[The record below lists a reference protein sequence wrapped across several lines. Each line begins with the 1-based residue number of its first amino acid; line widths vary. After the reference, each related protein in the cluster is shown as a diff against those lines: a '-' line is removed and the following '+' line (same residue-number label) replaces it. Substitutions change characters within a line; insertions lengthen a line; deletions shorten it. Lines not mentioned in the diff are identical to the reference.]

1 MTDIQVLRHSLA
13 HILAK
18 AVIELHPDAQLSIGP
33 SIADGFYYDFDLK
46 YVLTEADFEV
56 IENKMKEILKRKENF
71 KRVVVTRDEAK
82 KLFAD
87 RPYKLELINKVEEG
101 ETLTVYYTGDD
112 FYDLCRGPHVENARE
127 LLNCG
132 FKLRAVSG
140 AYFNGDETRPMLQR
154 IYAYAFETQKE
165 LNEHIKQIEEA
176 KRRDHR
182 ILGPQ
187 HDIFFIDEL
196 APGMP
201 YWLPKG
207 LKMINIL
214 MEFWRKEHEKRGYHE
229 VSTPLVNDTNLWK
242 ISGHLAHYKENMFM
256 IPDGEKTY
264 ALKPMNC
271 PNGMIV
277 YKRKKRSYRDLPL
290 RLSDADVI
298 HRHEVSGTLHG
309 LMRVQAFRQDDS
321 HNFVTEDQIYDE
333 INNILDIA
341 DLFYSIFG
349 LTYKPVLSTRPEDF
363 MGDIKLWEKAEAD
376 LRKVLN
382 ERYGEGNYTVNKGDG
397 AFYGPKIDILMTD
410 ALKRTW
416 QTGTIQL
423 DFQLPRNF
431 ELTYTAQ
438 DGSQQIPVVVH
449 RVVYGSLERFMGILI
464 ENFACE
470 FPFWISAEQIRVL
483 PVNSAH
489 NEYANQIAEE
499 LMQKGI
505 RASAVIDDE
514 TNIGNKIKDCRL
526 EKLPYAIIVGDVEMG
541 ANTISVRTRSGKQVQ
556 NITLDAFVQAC
567 EKMNSEHALNLVEEF

>member
-1 MTDIQVLRHSLA
+1 MIDIQLARHSLA

-18 AVIELHPDAQLSIGP
+18 AVLELHPDAQLSIGP

-46 YVLTEADFEV
+46 YVLTESDFEI
-56 IENKMKEILKRKENF
+56 IENKMKEILKRKEDF
-71 KRVVVTRDEAK
+71 TKTVVTREQAK
-82 KLFAD
+82 ELFAGK
-87 RPYKLELINKVEEG
+87 PYKLELIDKVEEG

-112 FYDLCRGPHVENARE
+112 FYDLCRGPHVQNSKE

-132 FKLRAVSG
+132 FKLRAISG
-140 AYFNGDETRPMLQR
+140 AYFNGDEKRPMLQR
-154 IYAYAFETQKE
+154 IYAYAFESQKE
-165 LNEHIKQIEEA
+165 LNEYAKQIEEA

-187 HDIFFIDEL
+187 HDIFFIDDF

-214 MEFWRKEHEKRGYHE
+214 MDFWRKEHEKRGYHE
-229 VSTPLVNDTNLWK
+229 VSTPLVNDTTLWK

-277 YKRKKRSYRDLPL
+277 YKRKKRSYRDLPF

-321 HNFVTEDQIYDE
+321 HNFVTEEQIYDE

-363 MGDIKLWEKAEAD
+363 MGDIKLWDKAETD
-376 LRKVLN
+376 LKKVLN
-382 ERYGEGNYTVNKGDG
+382 ERYGEGNYSINEGDG

-470 FPFWISAEQIRVL
+470 FPFWISAEQVRVL
-483 PVNSAH
+483 PVNSSH
-489 NEYANQIAEE
+489 NEYAKQLANE
-499 LMQKGI
+499 LVEKNI
-505 RASAVIDDE
+505 RASVVIDDE
-514 TNIGNKIKDCRL
+514 SNIGNKIKDCRL
-526 EKLPYAIIVGDVEMG
+526 EKLPYAIIVGDVEMN
-541 ANTISVRTRSGKQVQ
+541 AKTISIRTRSGKQVQ
-556 NITLDAFVQAC
+556 NITLDNFVEAC
-567 EKMNSEHALNLVEEF
+567 EKMNKEHSLNLIEEF